1 MSFMKTIFKRL
12 RESDIEDLLVEAGLI
27 AEGSVVRAFKGGYYN
42 RARRLYK
49 LFYEA
54 SYGSSGYCPCRKK
67 RVNASIGVRRILCA
81 S

>member
-27 AEGSVVRAFKGGYYN
+27 AEGSVVRALKGGHYN

-54 SYGSSGYCPCRKK
+54 MVRLFSARAIT
-67 RVNASIGVRRILCA
+67 RRTIAS
-81 S
+81 